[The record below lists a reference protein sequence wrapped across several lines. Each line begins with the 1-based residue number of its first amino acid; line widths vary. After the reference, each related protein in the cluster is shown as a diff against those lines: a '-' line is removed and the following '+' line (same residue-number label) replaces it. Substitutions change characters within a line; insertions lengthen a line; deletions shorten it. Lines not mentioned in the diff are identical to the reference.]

1 MFPVPVGEN
10 SATRGLDAETGNG
23 MERHAGCQFR
33 RISMARRGWNAG
45 VLPASIERVIED
57 AREMWDREAETFDQ
71 AADHGLRDPVVRR
84 AWADLLL
91 PLIGKPGRR
100 VADLGCGTGTLST
113 LLAAEGQHLVHGVDF
128 STEMIRRARE
138 KSATVVPSP
147 FFSVADASEP
157 PLSPASFDVVLCR
170 HVLWAMPDPSAALQR
185 WIELLAP
192 GGTLVLIEGLWSN
205 GVGLKSSEC
214 ARLVGSL
221 RADVQLQILDDDV
234 YWGGRTDDERY
245 LILSAS

>member
-1 MFPVPVGEN
+1 M
-10 SATRGLDAETGNG
+10 
-23 MERHAGCQFR
+23 
-33 RISMARRGWNAG
+33 
-45 VLPASIERVIED
+45 LPASIGRVIED
-57 AREMWDREAETFDQ
+57 AKDMWDREAETFDQ

-91 PLIGKPGRR
+91 PLIGEPGRR

-113 LLAAEGQHLVHGVDF
+113 LLAVEGQHLVHGVDF

-138 KSATVVPSP
+138 KAAKVVPRP
-147 FFSVADASEP
+147 VFSVADASKP
-157 PLSPASFDVVLCR
+157 PLPPASFDVVLCR
-170 HVLWAMPDPSAALQR
+170 HVLWAMRDPSEALQR

-192 GGTLVLIEGLWSN
+192 GGALILIEGRWSN
-205 GVGLKSSEC
+205 GVGMEASEC

-221 RADVQLQILDDDV
+221 RADVQLQMLDDDV

-245 LILSAS
+245 LILSTS